1 MVKIVTDRMESFLTV
16 HTDAAEVSDGFDFD
30 LGGPSSF
37 DTGRT
42 FDTSVVVLGL
52 RNIFLAT
59 ITSI

>member
-1 MVKIVTDRMESFLTV
+1 MVKIVTDRMEGFLAV
-16 HTDAAEVSDGFDFD
+16 HADAAEISNGFDFD
-30 LGGPSSF
+30 LGGPCSF

-52 RNIFLAT
+52 RNVFLAT